1 MSYEFFQNST
11 RLAGVLNKS
20 NNSNESNKSYTLR
33 GALLISSMIGCAR
46 HSIQACLHAL
56 LSLAQSVSDG
66 ANTPTV
72 STVVVVR
79 VVAAATEEQ
88 VTSASGARRT
98 ERTRPVVAVHTHEEP
113 ISTAAPASS
122 REEDTVA
129 VDFTGYKITLVPAL
143 GCPSPIAFIFITEF
157 FKLFIGRHAP
167 TAAPVLTGSVVA
179 TGGGDTCLTAK
190 SVGAPTVALV
200 IKAVK
205 AVAPVVS

>member
-1 MSYEFFQNST
+1 MCTSGRT
-11 RLAGVLNKS
+11 
-20 NNSNESNKSYTLR
+20 T
-33 GALLISSMIGCAR
+33 SSR
-46 HSIQACLHAL
+46 TY
-56 LSLAQSVSDG
+56 LSLAQSFCDR
-66 ANTPTV
+66 ANTMTEPA
-72 STVVVVR
+72 VVAVH
-79 VVAAATEEQ
+79 VAAATIDDQE
-88 VTSASGARRT
+88 TSVVGARRT
-98 ERTRPVVAVHTHEEP
+98 ERTRPVVGALTHAVR
-113 ISTAAPASS
+113 ISTVAPASS

-179 TGGGDTCLTAK
+179 TGGGDTCLAAK